1 MAQEADNIFNV
12 ADQLRDARCQQ
23 TLSIE
28 AVAKEICVRACYL
41 RAIEERRYDDLPGK
55 TFLVGFVKSY
65 AKMLKLDPKALSD
78 QFKADYDAFRSQQ
91 TADGKNEADWTNPK
105 VARNQ
110 AINEYSV
117 QMVAPKKRQW
127 PAWLSPV
134 VGLVG
139 AGMSW
144 FLVGANYT
152 VSSVAIVDPV
162 VEERT
167 LAELNDF
174 SIEPQDLIT
183 TSGNDALLA
192 AEKTQSVE
200 PETQKDM
207 LPSYSAA
214 SIFLPA
220 AHADNHV
227 PLGVESSEITL
238 QAVEDSWIQLFYRDG
253 TELWS
258 GILRSGHSYRP
269 QLIGEVFLT
278 TSNAG
283 GIILKQSD
291 ASFGPLGGRGVVI
304 EALALDSSLFG
315 AEFFSDAG
323 FSGLATDGSD

>member
-23 TLSIE
+23 KLSIE

-41 RAIEERRYDDLPGK
+41 KAIEERRYNDLPGK
-55 TFLVGFVKSY
+55 TFVVGFVKSY
-65 AKMLKLDPKALSD
+65 AKMLKLDPWALSD
-78 QFKADYDAFRSQQ
+78 QFKADYDAFCSQQ
-91 TADGKNEADWTNPK
+91 SADVKNKAERLNPK
-105 VARNQ
+105 LERGQ
-110 AINEYSV
+110 AINEHSV
-117 QMVAPKKRQW
+117 QMVAPRKRQW

-152 VSSVAIVDPV
+152 VSSVATIDPI

-174 SIEPQDLIT
+174 SIEPQNPIAANEADTLLVSEKVQSAESSIE
-183 TSGNDALLA
+183 NDI
-192 AEKTQSVE
+192 V
-200 PETQKDM
+200 P
-207 LPSYSAA
+207 PYSAA

-220 AHADNHV
+220 AHAANHV
-227 PLGVESSEITL
+227 PAGIESNGITL

-253 TELWS
+253 TEMWS
-258 GILRSGHSYRP
+258 GILRAGQSYRP

-291 ASFGPLGGRGVVI
+291 ASFGPLGDRGGVI
-304 EALALDSSLFG
+304 EALALDSSIFG
-315 AEFFSDAG
+315 AESFSDAG
-323 FSGLATDGSD
+323 FSSVAAGGSD